1 MAGAAPGAIMDED
14 YFGNAAEWGD
24 EAEGG
29 QVRGG
34 TGHPRRGM
42 LVPDAGWPPLPP
54 PRDPST
60 ARPAPSPR
68 VETKESPRA
77 ETSRGGE
84 GRSVWRSR
92 TLGSLGSFLGGV
104 GVGRWAI
111 ESRE

>member
-60 ARPAPSPR
+60 ARPAS
-68 VETKESPRA
+68 EA
-77 ETSRGGE
+77 ETPILWPPDSKN
-84 GRSVWRSR
+84 
-92 TLGSLGSFLGGV
+92 
-104 GVGRWAI
+104 
-111 ESRE
+111 